1 MGAVEER
8 TKVTLRLQRLST
20 RHTCCIVVVL
30 ACVCK
35 KQVGTISKNC
45 ANMNVSCDYSHGP
58 RQSLPRLT
66 IASFHKLQLQRL
78 SRSFLHTFAT
88 LAMVAPNSGIWVSVR
103 GRRQSRM
110 PMFSSLPLF
119 LLVLLLVFAE
129 SSYAIKFTLPA
140 YRYPPAKCIW
150 NNVHTNQLVIVTANV
165 GPGANQRVDIEI
177 VDSSSQ
183 KNVYL
188 SKKGIKGE
196 TRLAVTAHAEG
207 EVGVCFKNHLEGGM
221 CYFSLIVLK

>member
-1 MGAVEER
+1 
-8 TKVTLRLQRLST
+8 
-20 RHTCCIVVVL
+20 
-30 ACVCK
+30 
-35 KQVGTISKNC
+35 
-45 ANMNVSCDYSHGP
+45 MNVSCDYSHGP